1 MFCLCHFIGGGAV
14 EKRYRA
20 KQASDSLLV
29 GALLSASGGLQDAYT
44 YNVRDQVF
52 ANAQTGNIVLL
63 GQNLMLGEWG
73 IALRYL
79 MPLAA
84 FAGGVYMAEVIHTRF
99 HSRGIAMHWR
109 HAVLLVEVG
118 LLLGVGWMP
127 QSWNLVANMLVSF
140 VCAMQVEAFR
150 ELEGS
155 SYATTMCI
163 GNLRSAMENL
173 YYWRKTGEDARRHKA
188 AVYGIV
194 IVFFLVGASLG
205 GVLSLRWGERTI
217 LLCCPP
223 LLLAFTL
230 MLRIRNR
237 RLRFLSLMTGAEEDE
252 AVVKGGESGG

>member
-1 MFCLCHFIGGGAV
+1 M
-14 EKRYRA
+14 EKKYRA

-29 GALLSASGGLQDAYT
+29 GALLSVSGGLQDAYT
-44 YNVRDQVF
+44 YNVRDEVF

-63 GQNLMLGEWG
+63 GQNLMLGNWE

-79 MPLAA
+79 MPLIA

-109 HAVLLVEVG
+109 HAVLLVEII
-118 LLLGVGWMP
+118 LLMGVSWMP
-127 QSWNLVANMLVSF
+127 QSWNLPANMLVSF

-173 YYWRKTGEDARRHKA
+173 YYWRKTKEDLRRHKTS
-188 AVYGIV
+188 VYFVV
-194 IVFFLVGASLG
+194 IFFFLIGAAIG
-205 GVLSLRWGERTI
+205 GVLSRHMGEQTI

-223 LLLAFTL
+223 LLLAFAL
-230 MLRIRNR
+230 MLRIRDR

-252 AVVKGGESGG
+252 AVVKGEQDPSRH